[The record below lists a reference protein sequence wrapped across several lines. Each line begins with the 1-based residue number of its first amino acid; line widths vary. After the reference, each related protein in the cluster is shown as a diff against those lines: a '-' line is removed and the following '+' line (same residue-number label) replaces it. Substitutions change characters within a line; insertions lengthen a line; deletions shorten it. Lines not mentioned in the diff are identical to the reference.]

1 MKMKNCKF
9 KIMQIEIAPENYY
22 YYYSTAAFLISILLR
37 AFIVKHGKPTQF
49 STAENY
55 QVGERL

>member
-1 MKMKNCKF
+1 M
-9 KIMQIEIAPENYY
+9 IMQIEIASENYY
-22 YYYSTAAFLISILLR
+22 YYYSTAAFSLISILLR

-55 QVGERL
+55 QVEERL